1 MTGSQS
7 ENPTLRQ
14 PETTRTG
21 AHAAAGAAGDETHQV
36 PGTSEVPGTWWAV
49 FRTDDPTGWPRSAG
63 RALVQWLSSQARGPA
78 VILIFAFAL
87 LYAFTLDNGLRSGE
101 LAGGD
106 LITHQYAQVQG
117 RFSNAPGYPLYTL
130 GGWLWFR
137 AGRLILGS
145 GSNPI
150 PILSSYSTFWALVA
164 LWLLYRLILEV
175 TAAGPAAAI
184 PRHRWLIAWL
194 VAAFYG
200 VSYFFWYYAVTTEQ
214 YTSSVAWTLAVF
226 LLAFRWERTGRDRCL
241 LGLALLAG
249 IGLAHQVTVL
259 FAIPALLWFV
269 LAAERLVGGG
279 QRLLRR
285 PRLIAMALGLAAAPL
300 LSYVFV
306 YVRGAQ
312 HPEWRG
318 VGQWADT
325 WRWFWSFVSTQQGQ
339 SELTWAF
346 TPFLT
351 AEFPSLIWR
360 EMTVPGLVIGLL
372 GLLAL
377 RGPARAASQ
386 RRAAAIYATLTIYLV
401 FCWVDRLGNWY
412 QVIMPAYAL
421 LAIGIAAAAVWA
433 WDQGEAVSR
442 RASHGKALYA
452 SAIRTMLVLALLG
465 LALYRGIV
473 SFPQADS
480 RDRPDDTGLAAGWAI
495 LADDPPPGT
504 AIFAAQDEALA
515 IDYLTDIWG
524 QRPDV
529 RVVTSGEARR
539 RLAHDAALAVTISV
553 LPLAAAE
560 ISPDAHLSAL
570 GSTLVRMQRMPQWD
584 APADLLPWT
593 HDFGPEL
600 RLIGGRVS
608 RQRATGETVVLLV
621 WQTRGAVGSDWSVS
635 VRLTRGGQ
643 ELAQL
648 DRQHPV
654 HGAYPM
660 TRWSPAEIVADAY
673 AFTLPAGARP
683 DGLMVILYR
692 QTAAGSFINLDAA
705 SFPLP

>member
-1 MTGSQS
+1 
-7 ENPTLRQ
+7 
-14 PETTRTG
+14 
-21 AHAAAGAAGDETHQV
+21 
-36 PGTSEVPGTWWAV
+36 
-49 FRTDDPTGWPRSAG
+49 
-63 RALVQWLSSQARGPA
+63 
-78 VILIFAFAL
+78 
-87 LYAFTLDNGLRSGE
+87 
-101 LAGGD
+101 
-106 LITHQYAQVQG
+106 
-117 RFSNAPGYPLYTL
+117 
-130 GGWLWFR
+130 
-137 AGRLILGS
+137 
-145 GSNPI
+145 
-150 PILSSYSTFWALVA
+150 
-164 LWLLYRLILEV
+164 
-175 TAAGPAAAI
+175 
-184 PRHRWLIAWL
+184 
-194 VAAFYG
+194 
-200 VSYFFWYYAVTTEQ
+200 
-214 YTSSVAWTLAVF
+214 
-226 LLAFRWERTGRDRCL
+226 
-241 LGLALLAG
+241 
-249 IGLAHQVTVL
+249 
-259 FAIPALLWFV
+259 
-269 LAAERLVGGG
+269 
-279 QRLLRR
+279 
-285 PRLIAMALGLAAAPL
+285 
-300 LSYVFV
+300 
-306 YVRGAQ
+306 
-312 HPEWRG
+312 

-360 EMTVPGLVIGLL
+360 EMTVPGLVVGLL

-515 IDYLTDIWG
+515 LDYLTDIWG

-570 GSTLVRMQRMPQWD
+570 GSTLVRMQRMPQRD

>member
-1 MTGSQS
+1 LSS
-7 ENPTLRQ
+7 ELKRLRRPKWLLKNSIQ
-14 PETTRTG
+14 G
-21 AHAAAGAAGDETHQV
+21 ASAPRLRPAGT
-36 PGTSEVPGTWWAV
+36 P
-49 FRTDDPTGWPRSAG
+49 PRS
-63 RALVQWLSSQARGPA
+63 LFQHTPK
-78 VILIFAFAL
+78 LI
-87 LYAFTLDNGLRSGE
+87 
-101 LAGGD
+101 
-106 LITHQYAQVQG
+106 
-117 RFSNAPGYPLYTL
+117 
-130 GGWLWFR
+130 
-137 AGRLILGS
+137 
-145 GSNPI
+145 
-150 PILSSYSTFWALVA
+150 
-164 LWLLYRLILEV
+164 
-175 TAAGPAAAI
+175 AAAI
-184 PRHRWLIAWL
+184 
-194 VAAFYG
+194 
-200 VSYFFWYYAVTTEQ
+200 
-214 YTSSVAWTLAVF
+214 
-226 LLAFRWERTGRDRCL
+226 
-241 LGLALLAG
+241 
-249 IGLAHQVTVL
+249 
-259 FAIPALLWFV
+259 
-269 LAAERLVGGG
+269 
-279 QRLLRR
+279 
-285 PRLIAMALGLAAAPL
+285 GLAALPL
-300 LSYVFV
+300 LSYAYV
-306 YVRGAQ
+306 YMRGAQ

-318 VGQWADT
+318 AGQWAST
-325 WRWFWSFVSTQQGQ
+325 WQWFWSFISTRQGRA
-339 SELTWAF
+339 ELTWSVR
-346 TPFLT
+346 PFLT
-351 AEFPSLIWR
+351 AEFPSLIWK
-360 EMTVPGLVIGLL
+360 ELTVPGLIAGLL
-372 GLLAL
+372 GLAAL
-377 RGPARAASQ
+377 RSPAPTGGR
-386 RRAAAIYATLTIYLV
+386 RRAVAVYATLAIYLL

-442 RASHGKALYA
+442 RASHGKALYYA

-515 IDYLTDIWG
+515 LDYLTDIWG

-529 RVVTSGEARR
+529 RVVTSAEARR

-570 GSTLVRMQRMPQWD
+570 GSTLVRMQRMPQRD